1 MRYSRLRKNQARK
14 RYATFILIVILGL
27 GLIYV
32 VSAGTLGKYVSN
44 LILPIINGESQAG
57 KQEADLD
64 DPLLTPPN
72 DTEELTEDTSKVNDT
87 LKANALSLYT
97 IQMGAFT
104 EEENAKAFSGEL
116 KARGG
121 AGYIYNDGFYRV
133 MAIGF
138 QSEEDANK
146 VKDELIAN
154 DMEASIYKL
163 VTSGADMQIT
173 ATEENVDIVRSAYEI
188 WEEKYRML
196 EQIIVDLD
204 SGAITLLEALDRIS
218 SIKSEME
225 LKKERLQEINANQ
238 SNNEILDGLV
248 KLYDN
253 SCLSLERIKSKSF
266 NDMVAI
272 SSEIKYTYIEM
283 LMHYKDYME
292 QIVQ

>member
-1 MRYSRLRKNQARK
+1 M
-14 RYATFILIVILGL
+14 
-27 GLIYV
+27 
-32 VSAGTLGKYVSN
+32 
-44 LILPIINGESQAG
+44 
-57 KQEADLD
+57 
-64 DPLLTPPN
+64 
-72 DTEELTEDTSKVNDT
+72 
-87 LKANALSLYT
+87 
-97 IQMGAFT
+97 
-104 EEENAKAFSGEL
+104 
-116 KARGG
+116 
-121 AGYIYNDGFYRV
+121 
-133 MAIGF
+133 
-138 QSEEDANK
+138 
-146 VKDELIAN
+146 
-154 DMEASIYKL
+154 
-163 VTSGADMQIT
+163 
-173 ATEENVDIVRSAYEI
+173 
-188 WEEKYRML
+188 
-196 EQIIVDLD
+196 DLD

>member
-44 LILPIINGESQAG
+44 LILPIINGESQSG

-173 ATEENVDIVRSAYEI
+173 ATEENGILFVQHMKSGIEVSYAGTNNC
-188 WEEKYRML
+188 
-196 EQIIVDLD
+196 DLD

-218 SIKSEME
+218 SINSEME

-253 SCLSLERIKSKSF
+253 SCLSLERIKSK
-266 NDMVAI
+266 V
-272 SSEIKYTYIEM
+272 
-283 LMHYKDYME
+283 LMIWWQFPLK
-292 QIVQ
+292 